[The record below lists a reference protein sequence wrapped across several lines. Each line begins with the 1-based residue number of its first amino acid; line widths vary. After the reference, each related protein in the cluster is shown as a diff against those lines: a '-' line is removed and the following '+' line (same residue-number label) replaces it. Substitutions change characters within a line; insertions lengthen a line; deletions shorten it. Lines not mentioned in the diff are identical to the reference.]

1 MCHHIGNNIK
11 RIVSPGGDQ
20 DNAQSFLMP
29 QHGNMGGGGKGKGK
43 GKGYHS
49 ICYYGLLTAGHPRQ
63 PGAAVVA
70 GMCVAKGSFNLDRF
84 GF

>member
-29 QHGNMGGGGKGKGK
+29 QHGTTNAAATAAGGGGDTIAYATTACSQLDTHGSLEQQLLLVCVWQKGP
-43 GKGYHS
+43 S
-49 ICYYGLLTAGHPRQ
+49 I
-63 PGAAVVA
+63 
-70 GMCVAKGSFNLDRF
+70 
-84 GF
+84 